1 MAHATIT
8 PHAPIKTIVGIFSSD
23 RKAVEAMRSLDA
35 AGFDADRVQLTADD
49 PSRAAEVGGKTYAI
63 EGGIGGFIAGVVV
76 VVGFSAWGNL
86 ATNPVGLVIGAIGV
100 VGGLTAIGFVIG
112 RAMGRHA
119 PDAHLFARAVRD
131 GGAIVS
137 VQCVAD
143 DCDFA
148 AQVLDGAGARE
159 VRDEPGPEAL

>member
-1 MAHATIT
+1 MAHATVGH
-8 PHAPIKTIVGIFSSD
+8 HAPTKTVVGIFGSD

-35 AGFDADRVQLTADD
+35 AGFNADRVQLTADD
-49 PSRAAEVGGKTYAI
+49 PSRAAEIGGKTYALQ
-63 EGGIGGFIAGVVV
+63 GGIGGLIAGVVV
-76 VVGFSAWGNL
+76 VLAFSVWGNL
-86 ATNPVGLVIGAIGV
+86 ATDPVGLVIGAVGV

-112 RAMGRHA
+112 RAVGRHA
-119 PDAHLFARAVRD
+119 PDAHLFAGVVRN

-137 VQCVAD
+137 VQCSAD
-143 DCDFA
+143 ECDFA